1 MCREQLQTAAELVA
15 HPLQVMFNYQSAV
28 VTRPACL
35 QTVMTVAGLL
45 TVHFFIADTSH
56 TVYDAVKQLENRNQ
70 CSCPPSHTAVVH
82 AMQAI
87 SLALVAYATFAHQ
100 DASLESAVSTKAL
113 QMPGAFDPP
122 AIANTLWALAL
133 LDDLSP
139 SVWDS
144 LVMALTRAHGVP
156 SKPAISHRGMQPA
169 ICLRLPSANL

>member
-1 MCREQLQTAAELVA
+1 MLADSNDCRRTTDCPFL
-15 HPLQVMFNYQSAV
+15 
-28 VTRPACL
+28 
-35 QTVMTVAGLL
+35 
-45 TVHFFIADTSH
+45 IADTSH

-133 LDDLSP
+133 P
-139 SVWDS
+139 VAKC
-144 LVMALTRAHGVP
+144 VG
-156 SKPAISHRGMQPA
+156 
-169 ICLRLPSANL
+169 